1 MKQIL
6 TGLFVVLMLVGCGS
20 KQEAIEKIVYRDKEC
35 PTPKTKPEFT
45 PYEAIVLEING
56 VEYYAFPKSEAL
68 KVVTNW
74 ISYKEWAETNYTLL
88 KKEEAKK

>member
-1 MKQIL
+1 MKQVL

-45 PYEAIVLEING
+45 PYERLN
-56 VEYYAFPKSEAL
+56 
-68 KVVTNW
+68 
-74 ISYKEWAETNYTLL
+74 
-88 KKEEAKK
+88 